1 MYYIGVDLGGTS
13 IKVGI
18 LNSEYEIIQSATLP
32 TRRERA
38 AEEILEDMAMVCKE
52 VMSEAGITEKEIHSI
67 GIGCPGIA
75 SPKEGVVI
83 YSSNLNFR
91 NVNVKKEIQKYIDSD
106 VFVENDANAATLGE
120 AICGAAKGKGSVVMV
135 TLGTGIGGGIILNG
149 KIFGGAYFGGG
160 EIGHHVIALEN
171 GIPCG
176 CGRTGC
182 WEQYAS
188 ATALIRQAKQVA
200 TQNPNSALVTL
211 AKGNAINNITAKT
224 VFDAADQGDAVAE
237 EVLDQ
242 YFKYIAQGVAN
253 IVNILQPEAIVIG
266 GGVSAQKGKLT
277 EPVRKYVQD
286 EMYGGLELQTE
297 IKAATLGNDAGIIGA
312 ALIGTRL

>member
-13 IKVGI
+13 IKVGL
-18 LNSEYEIIQSATLP
+18 LNSEYKIIQSTTLP
-32 TRRERA
+32 TRRERKS
-38 AEEILEDMAMVCKE
+38 EEVIRDIAMLCKE
-52 VMSEAGITEKEIHSI
+52 VMGEKGITEKEVHSI

-75 SPKEGVVI
+75 SSKEGVVV

-91 NVNVKKEIQKYIDSD
+91 NVNVKKEIQKYIDID
-106 VFVENDANAATLGE
+106 VFVENDARSATLGE
-120 AICGAAKGKGSVVMV
+120 AICGAAQGKDSVVMV

-149 KIFGGAYFGGG
+149 KIFAGAFFAGG
-160 EIGHHVIALEN
+160 EIGHHVIAIEN
-171 GIPCG
+171 GEPCG

-188 ATALIRQAKQVA
+188 ATALIRQAKKA
-200 TQNPNSALVTL
+200 AAQNPDSALITL
-211 AKGNAINNITAKT
+211 AKDQSIDNINAKI
-224 VFDAADQGDAVAE
+224 VFDAADRGDQIAE
-237 EVLDQ
+237 KVLDQ

-253 IVNILQPEAIVIG
+253 MVNILQPEAIVIG
-266 GGVSAQKGKLT
+266 GGVSAQKERLT

-286 EMYGGLELQTE
+286 EMFGGLELQTE

-312 ALIGTRL
+312 ALLGTTL